1 MLHPLLLAG
10 WIALAGQAAPQTPP
24 SATLSPEPSAP
35 SPTATTNAS
44 DGSVILFLID
54 NSASLP
60 PLDPQEKRVAAL
72 EKMFTFLQG
81 QRYRLILFGGR
92 HEIFVDDV
100 SKYRNNG
107 QWTDFYFAFL
117 EAQKLMGTYPPGTEF
132 RLILLTDAVVDPGP
146 GDWADMSVPEG
157 ADLKAYVVG
166 RTLAL
171 IRELKQP
178 LYVILVGEPPVEGQ
192 SRGDAEQTPM
202 LIWNMV
208 QAANGA
214 QASTAAQTL
223 SSFFG
228 DNGLLLKK
236 FVFRVAPSEG
246 LQKVE
251 PVVRRIVS
259 TPAAAVELQIIG
271 GLILPLLLMLF
282 LLLGILV
289 RSFPGPG
296 DLEIAELNT
305 GIPAHLAPDKLRKLS
320 AGGWAAKGLSLVADA
335 RSAAASLVFQ
345 VGTLDLS
352 GAGTDSSDAD
362 PFTLKYLPL
371 DLDELGR
378 ALERAADEGTKEEK
392 IFALNLDYMGK
403 NFDLAQAERLLS
415 AGPGERRR
423 VSALDFLRAKVHLL
437 SNSALHKKLTEARV
451 QVNTYGKDAERKDLA
466 PGSRLRIGPYGFVVK
481 DIVRGGRKDARV
493 VLSYERVPSLFGLK
507 TILPSWF
514 QRIFRLRRRSERYVN

>member
-10 WIALAGQAAPQTPP
+10 WIAAAGQVAPQSPAPASVSPSSSTP
-24 SATLSPEPSAP
+24 ATPA
-35 SPTATTNAS
+35 A
-44 DGSVILFLID
+44 DQSVILFLID

-92 HEIFVDDV
+92 REIFVDDV

-117 EAQKLMGTYPPGTEF
+117 EAQKLIQTYPPGTQF
-132 RLILLTDAVVDPGP
+132 RLILLTDAIVDPSP
-146 GDWADMSVPEG
+146 DDWIDMSVPPG
-157 ADLKAYVVG
+157 ADLKAHVVA

-171 IRELKQP
+171 IREMNQP
-178 LYVILVGEPPVEGQ
+178 LYVILVGEPPAEGQ
-192 SRGDAEQTPM
+192 SRGDAEQTPI
-202 LIWNMV
+202 LVWDMV

-214 QASTAAQTL
+214 QASAMAQTL

-236 FVFRVAPSEG
+236 FVFRVAPNEG

-259 TPAAAVELQIIG
+259 TPAPSVELQVIG
-271 GLILPLLLMLF
+271 GLVVPLLLFLF
-282 LLLGILV
+282 LLLGIAV

-296 DLEIAELNT
+296 DIEIVELNT
-305 GIPAHLAPDKLRKLS
+305 GVPAHIAPDRLRKLS
-320 AGGWAAKGLSLVADA
+320 AGSWAAKGLSLAPDA
-335 RSAAASLVFQ
+335 RSAAATFSFQ
-345 VGTLDLS
+345 VGTLDLG
-352 GAGTDSSDAD
+352 GAGIDSSDAD
-362 PFTLKYLPL
+362 PLTLKFLPL
-371 DLDELGR
+371 DLEELGR

-403 NFDLAQAERLLS
+403 NFDTAQAERLLS
-415 AGPGERRR
+415 AGAGERRR

-437 SNSALHKKLTEARV
+437 NNAALHKKLTEARV
-451 QVNTYGKDAERKDLA
+451 QVNTYGKDAERKELA
-466 PGSRLRIGPYGFVVK
+466 PGSRLRIGHYGFLVK
-481 DIVRGGRKDARV
+481 EIARGGRKDARV
-493 VLSYERVPSLFGLK
+493 ILSYERVPSLLGLK
-507 TILPSWF
+507 TLLPSWF
-514 QRIFRLRRRSERYVN
+514 QQIFRLRRRSERYVG

>member
-1 MLHPLLLAG
+1 MLHPLLLVG
-10 WIALAGQAAPQTPP
+10 WFALAGQATPETPTPTPAP
-24 SATLSPEPSAP
+24 SATPTSSA
-35 SPTATTNAS
+35 A
-44 DGSVILFLID
+44 DQSVILFLID

-72 EKMFTFLQG
+72 EKMFSFLQG

-92 HEIFVDDV
+92 NEIFVDDV

-117 EAQKLMGTYPPGTEF
+117 EAQKLTKTYPPGTQF

-157 ADLKAYVVG
+157 ADLKAHVVG

-171 IRELKQP
+171 IREMHLP
-178 LYVILVGEPPVEGQ
+178 LYVILVGEPPAEGQ
-192 SRGDAEQTPM
+192 SRKDAEQTPI
-202 LIWNMV
+202 LIWDMV

-236 FVFRVAPSEG
+236 FVFRVAPNEG

-259 TPAAAVELQIIG
+259 TPSSSVELQIVG
-271 GLILPLLLMLF
+271 GLVVPLMLFLF

-289 RSFPGPG
+289 RAFPGPG
-296 DLEIAELNT
+296 DLEIVELNT
-305 GIPAHLAPDKLRKLS
+305 GIPGHLAPDKLRKLN

-335 RSAAASLVFQ
+335 RSASASLVFQ
-345 VGTLDLS
+345 VGTLDLAGS
-352 GAGTDSSDAD
+352 GIDISDAD
-362 PFTLKYLPL
+362 PLTLKFLPL
-371 DLDELGR
+371 DLEELGR
-378 ALERAADEGTKEEK
+378 TLERSADEGTKEEK

-403 NFDLAQAERLLS
+403 NFDSAQAERLLS
-415 AGPGERRR
+415 AGPADRRR

-437 SNSALHKKLTEARV
+437 SNAALLKKLTEARV
-451 QVNTYGKDAERKDLA
+451 QVNTYGKDAERKDLV
-466 PGSRLRIGPYGFVVK
+466 PGSRLRVGPYGFVVK
-481 DIVRGGRKDARV
+481 DIVRGGRKDVRV
-493 VLSYERVPSLFGLK
+493 ILGYERVPSLLGLK

-514 QRIFRLRRRSERYVN
+514 QRIFRLRRRSERYVG